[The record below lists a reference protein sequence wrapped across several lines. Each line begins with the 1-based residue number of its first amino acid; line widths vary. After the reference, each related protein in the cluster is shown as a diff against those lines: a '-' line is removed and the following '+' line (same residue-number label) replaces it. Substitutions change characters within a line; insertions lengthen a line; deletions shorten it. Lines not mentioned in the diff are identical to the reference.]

1 MLTNGK
7 DYIERRIEH
16 GLKDIGYVESLYPEY
31 FWEDH
36 HRRHHVLGCSV
47 LVLEASSSRSSGV
60 ASSASPVVT
69 NVSSSG
75 T

>member
-36 HRRHHVLGCSV
+36 HRRVFV
-47 LVLEASSSRSSGV
+47 EY
-60 ASSASPVVT
+60 VVK
-69 NVSSSG
+69 NIGSNKQLRKRARKLKRFV
-75 T
+75 